1 MDDLSMKIGLLELY
15 ELIGDNKGISFY
27 YEDLPGVVVT
37 IGFSLEDEYNEHE
50 FDGNDGSAGE
60 ADDGSTGGG
69 HLH

>member
-50 FDGNDGSAGE
+50 FDGSSDEGTNGSEGGE
-60 ADDGSTGGG
+60 
-69 HLH
+69 HFH